1 MMNLCS
7 ACPAWTPDHD
17 SLNIYTI
24 TKYPDDF
31 PQHFVVRRHTEKNSP
46 TREFMLARNLQEARA
61 LVPPDLILIP
71 RQANDDPVIV
81 ESWI

>member
-1 MMNLCS
+1 
-7 ACPAWTPDHD
+7 
-17 SLNIYTI
+17 
-24 TKYPDDF
+24 
-31 PQHFVVRRHTEKNSP
+31 
-46 TREFMLARNLQEARA
+46 MLARNLQEARA